1 MTARRIIRTYL
12 GIAAS
17 TTLAQVA
24 FEAPTGADTAA
35 RVA

>member
-17 TTLAQVA
+17 TTLAQSLI
-24 FEAPTGADTAA
+24 
-35 RVA
+35 